1 MHTTSR
7 MAVNLHGN
15 KCSGSHD
22 LSLEP
27 VQQASHLSA
36 FSRFNPLNQPTMIT
50 SIRKVGILVVSALLM
65 ALALP
70 GCGGGGGDSP
80 SSGSG
85 ADTGAPDITAAL
97 NYIKTSSGNSGTR
110 FGHSVALSADGT
122 TLAIGARTEDSKSTG
137 INGDANDRSLDA
149 AGAVYVFL
157 RSGNTWVQQ
166 AYVKASNTDLY
177 DEFGFS
183 VALSADGN
191 TLAVGAIGEK
201 SSANTI
207 NGDQGDNSFGAA
219 GAVYVFHRS
228 AGTWTQ
234 QAYVKASN
242 ADRDDQFGRS
252 VALSG
257 DGNTLAVGAINEDGA
272 ANVEDDTGAVYVFA
286 RDSLASAWSQKAY
299 VKASNAGLSDQFGY
313 SVALSNDGKTMAVG
327 AIHEGGN
334 GTDPGDDSL
343 FQAGAAYVFTRD
355 VTDTWTEKAYLKASN
370 VGAQDQFGYSLAL
383 SGDGKTLAVGAAYE
397 DSKPTHPGDDS
408 LADAGAVYVFGRD
421 GADHWTQ
428 NTLLKASNA
437 GMDDQFGYSLA
448 LSNDGDLLVVGA
460 RWEGSNATGIG
471 GNPLDDSFPEAGA
484 VYGFIRSSG
493 ASWGPSAYIKASNTD
508 QGDGFGSSVAL
519 SADGRTLAAGAPLER
534 SRATGVNGDQTDN
547 TRSNAGAV
555 YVLNLTTH

>member
-1 MHTTSR
+1 
-7 MAVNLHGN
+7 
-15 KCSGSHD
+15 
-22 LSLEP
+22 
-27 VQQASHLSA
+27 
-36 FSRFNPLNQPTMIT
+36 MIT
-50 SIRKVGILVVSALLM
+50 SLRKAGILVVSALLM

-85 ADTGAPDITAAL
+85 ADTGTPDITAAL

-137 INGDANDRSLDA
+137 INGDASDRSLDA

-166 AYVKASNTDLY
+166 AYVKASNTDSF
-177 DEFGFS
+177 DEFGFT

-201 SSANTI
+201 SNANTI

-228 AGTWTQ
+228 AGAWTQ

-242 ADRDDQFGRS
+242 TDSNDQFGRS

-257 DGNTLAVGAINEDGA
+257 DGNTLAVGAINEDGTALDAA
-272 ANVEDDTGAVYVFA
+272 ANTFDDTGAVYVFA
-286 RDSLASAWSQKAY
+286 RDTLTNVWSQKAY

-313 SVALSNDGKTMAVG
+313 SVALSSDGKTLAVG
-327 AIHEGGN
+327 AINEGGD
-334 GTDPGDDSL
+334 GSDPGDDSL

-355 VTDTWTEKAYLKASN
+355 ATDTWTEKAYLKASN

-397 DSKPTHPGDDS
+397 DSNATDSANDS

-421 GADHWTQ
+421 GADHWTP
-428 NTLLKASNA
+428 NTLLKASNP

-448 LSNDGDLLVVGA
+448 LSNDGNVLVVGA
-460 RWEGSNATGIG
+460 RWEGSSATGVG

-493 ASWGPSAYIKASNTD
+493 ASWSPPTYMKASNTD

-519 SADGRTLAAGAPLER
+519 SADGRTLAVGAPLER
-534 SRATGVNGDQTDN
+534 SRATGVNGDHADN
-547 TRSNAGAV
+547 TVSNAGAV